1 MKEEDE
7 KLKKTY
13 VVEDNGS
20 GHTTWM
26 VEGSTMSEI
35 AAT

>member
-1 MKEEDE
+1 MEEEDE

-13 VVEDNGS
+13 AVEDNGS

-26 VEGSTMSEI
+26 VEDSKMSESFV
-35 AAT
+35 T